1 MHYQIKLST
10 INLLEF
16 YGLLNK
22 FIKEC
27 HLSQRSSLV
36 NTDSAICWSRSPNGQ
51 QYREIYNQDTFYTNG
66 PIFSYKDFIFNE
78 ESKKI

>member
-1 MHYQIKLST
+1 MQYQIRLST

-27 HLSQRSSLV
+27 HLSQTNSLV
-36 NTDSAICWSRSPNGQ
+36 NTDSAIRWSRSPNGQ
-51 QYREIYNQDTFYTNG
+51 QYREIFNQDTLYRKG
-66 PIFSYKDFIFNE
+66 PKFSYIDFIFNE